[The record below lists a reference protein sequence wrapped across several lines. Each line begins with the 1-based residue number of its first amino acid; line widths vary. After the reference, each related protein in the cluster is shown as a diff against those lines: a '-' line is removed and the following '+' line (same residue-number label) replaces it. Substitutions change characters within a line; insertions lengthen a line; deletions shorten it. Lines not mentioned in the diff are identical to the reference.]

1 MQSSKT
7 PWIAVAVFSI
17 GALLVGNLTA
27 QKSGGVN
34 VTDTG
39 AQFQSM
45 VDSLKAI
52 NQKLDGLQDI
62 SKKIEGLQTS
72 LDSGK
77 ITVHIAPE
85 AKK

>member
-27 QKSGGVN
+27 QKAGGVP
-34 VTDTG
+34 DTG
-39 AQFQSM
+39 ALFISM
-45 VDSLKAI
+45 VEELKGVSK
-52 NQKLDGLQDI
+52 KLDGIQA
-62 SKKIEGLQTS
+62 S

-77 ITVHIAPE
+77 ITVRVVSE
-85 AKK
+85 EKK

>member
-27 QKSGGVN
+27 QKAGLN

-39 AQFQSM
+39 AQFQAM

-62 SKKIEGLQTS
+62 SKKIDGLQTS

-77 ITVHIAPE
+77 ITVHVAPE